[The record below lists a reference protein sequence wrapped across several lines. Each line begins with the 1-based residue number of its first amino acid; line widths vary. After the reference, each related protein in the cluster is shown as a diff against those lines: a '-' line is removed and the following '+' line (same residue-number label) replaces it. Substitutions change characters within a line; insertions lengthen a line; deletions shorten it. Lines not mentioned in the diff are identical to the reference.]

1 MAWLGGNGALL
12 AADEA
17 GMVDQLQSNVE
28 AMQLCTAYYIS
39 HAYTEVRTAS
49 RSSRE
54 KISQGI
60 MSPHWP
66 HKRAGLLCIQQ
77 TSCAGLRFRG
87 LTLVDWQ
94 HQWQSPRIV
103 RSLDIVHQVHTCEE
117 HNVLQTAHVLNCPD
131 LCFGGFLQGC

>member
-49 RSSRE
+49 CSSRG
-54 KISQGI
+54 K
-60 MSPHWP
+60 
-66 HKRAGLLCIQQ
+66 
-77 TSCAGLRFRG
+77 
-87 LTLVDWQ
+87 D
-94 HQWQSPRIV
+94 
-103 RSLDIVHQVHTCEE
+103 
-117 HNVLQTAHVLNCPD
+117 
-131 LCFGGFLQGC
+131 

>member
-1 MAWLGGNGALL
+1 MAWLGGNGSLL

-49 RSSRE
+49 CSSRE
-54 KISQGI
+54 IISQEF
-60 MSPHWP
+60 MSPYRP
-66 HKRAGLLCIQQ
+66 QKRAGLRYIQQ

-103 RSLDIVHQVHTCEE
+103 GSLDLVHQEHTCEE
-117 HNVLQTAHVLNCPD
+117 HNVLQTAHVLNCPN
-131 LCFGGFLQGC
+131 LSFRGFLQGC